1 MPISETEVE
10 KPAAQG
16 AAMEITVSRQDLV
29 RELTAT
35 QSVVER
41 KTTIPILSN
50 FLLEAE
56 EDRLNITA
64 TDLDQ
69 AIRTSTAVKVK
80 KPGSCTVPARKLYD
94 YIKLLPEGDI
104 SIKLLEN
111 HWVQIRSGRSNTKIV
126 GMARANYPQ
135 VPEFPA
141 VAATS
146 ISLIALKT
154 LIARTIFAISN
165 EESRYTLNGA
175 LLVIKAE
182 SLAMVATDGHRLSYV
197 EKPNENLE
205 GISGEKRVLIPR
217 KALQELQ
224 QLLTVTEVEK
234 VEFADDEHTLFFR
247 VGHRTLSTRKLSGQF
262 PNFEAVMPRDNTKFA
277 VVRCSELSAAI
288 QRVAQFA
295 DERSGAIRMRLEG
308 NELRSAPTQLNQARA
323 KTPSTPPTPAT
334 PSWWA
339 STRYTFSTSSKPS
352 ATRVKSASNS
362 RTPSPPARCVQKT
375 PTPNTSIATSL
386 CRCGFEE
393 ATQKRQSHSAEV
405 FVPVA
410 CQIPPSLWLRSLSP
424 GAATGRVAPICLPAT
439 GLPHSGHCLVWLP
452 RNILVFTGQ
461 LRDCILVP
469 VCQPR
474 ALALPVTIPRATQG

>member
-1 MPISETEVE
+1 MPTVETEQE
-10 KPAAQG
+10 KPVAQG
-16 AAMEITVSRQDLV
+16 AGMEIIVSRQNLV

-50 FLLEAE
+50 FLIEA
-56 EDRLNITA
+56 DGDLLNITA

-69 AIRTSTAVKVK
+69 AIRTSTEVKVK
-80 KPGSCTVPARKLYD
+80 KPGACTIPARKLYD
-94 YIKLLPEGDI
+94 YVKLLPDGDI
-104 SIKLLEN
+104 SIKLLDN
-111 HWVQIRSGRSNTKIV
+111 HWVQIRCGRSNTKMV

-146 ISLIALKT
+146 ITAASLKT

-175 LLVIKAE
+175 LLILKAE

-197 EKPNENLE
+197 EKPNEVLE

-224 QLLTVTEVEK
+224 QLLSVSEAEK

-277 VVRCSELSAAI
+277 VVRNSELAAGI

-295 DERSGAIRMRLEG
+295 DERSGAIRMKLEG
-308 NELRSAPTQLNQARA
+308 NELRIS
-323 KTPSTPPTPAT
+323 
-334 PSWWA
+334 
-339 STRYTFSTSSKPS
+339 
-352 ATRVKSASNS
+352 SNS
-362 RTPSPPARCVQKT
+362 AESGESEDTIDTPYSGDPITV
-375 PTPNTSIATSL
+375 
-386 CRCGFEE
+386 GFNSTYILDFLKALGNEGEVRLEFKDSQSAGQMRPEDPE
-393 ATQKRQSHSAEV
+393 AEYKYRYV
-405 FVPVA
+405 LMPMR
-410 CQIPPSLWLRSLSP
+410 I
-424 GAATGRVAPICLPAT
+424 
-439 GLPHSGHCLVWLP
+439 
-452 RNILVFTGQ
+452 
-461 LRDCILVP
+461 
-469 VCQPR
+469 
-474 ALALPVTIPRATQG
+474 